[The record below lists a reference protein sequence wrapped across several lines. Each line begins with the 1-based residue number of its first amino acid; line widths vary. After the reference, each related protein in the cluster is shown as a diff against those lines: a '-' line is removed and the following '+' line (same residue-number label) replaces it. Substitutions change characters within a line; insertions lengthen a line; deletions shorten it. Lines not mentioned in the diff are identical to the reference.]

1 MTTSPDELGGRVDGE
16 FGRAVNASVRRSD
29 GHRFKAGPLL
39 ILAASVILAGVAAP
53 PSRADTPVPETFV
66 ADAPAGRHDTVA
78 QVTMDDGAKLWVK
91 VLGDDPGKPLL
102 IAHHGAPGVSSHLEP
117 EASFGFLADR
127 YRVLVFDARG
137 SGYSD
142 LKEPYSHER
151 WVEDVDALRQWA
163 GADRCVLAGG
173 SYGTFISLEYALCH
187 PEHLD
192 AVILRGPSAEGPA
205 TLKNGLAAALKAVHG
220 DDERQTRMWMGQAR
234 DDEDLRQGFE
244 KFAGVFAPPAD
255 QMLPVSERAAP
266 PAHRFPPVFHA
277 ATHDWAFSKNLP
289 AYDVRER
296 LASIRVPML
305 VTVGR
310 YDQVTVP
317 AGAELIAQRVPGAS
331 LVIFEHAGHSVP
343 ADEPAKFQVTLN
355 RFLDSLRQGGQ
366 APPRP

>member
-1 MTTSPDELGGRVDGE
+1 MIASRNTLDGQADGT
-16 FGRAVNASVRRSD
+16 FRR
-29 GHRFKAGPLL
+29 KAGRTCGNLISSGLL
-39 ILAASVILAGVAAP
+39 RILAACATLPGITISSAGAAP
-53 PSRADTPVPETFV
+53 PAPETFV
-66 ADAPAGRHDTVA
+66 ADAPAGRHDTVT

-91 VLGDDPGKPLL
+91 VLGDDPAKPLL

-137 SGYSD
+137 SGVSD
-142 LKEPYSHER
+142 LKPPYSHER
-151 WVEDVDALRQWA
+151 WVEDVDQLRRWA
-163 GADRCVLAGG
+163 GADKFVLAGG
-173 SYGTFISLEYALCH
+173 SYGTFISLEYALRH

-205 TLKNGLAAALKAVHG
+205 TLRNGLEAALKAVHG
-220 DDERQTRMWMGQAR
+220 DDERQTRMWLGQAR
-234 DDEDLRQGFE
+234 DDEDLRLGFE

-255 QMLPVSERAAP
+255 KTLPVAERAAP
-266 PAHRFPPVFHA
+266 PARRFPPIFHA

-296 LASIRVPML
+296 LASIHVPTL

-317 AGAELIAQRVPGAS
+317 AGAELIAQKIPGAT
-331 LVIFEHAGHSVP
+331 LVVFEHSGHSVP
-343 ADEPAKFQVTLN
+343 ADEPAKFQATVN
-355 RFLDSLRQGGQ
+355 GFLDPIYQHTRV
-366 APPRP
+366 

>member
-1 MTTSPDELGGRVDGE
+1 MTTPQDTFGGQISGNFKRTVAVPVSRPRR
-16 FGRAVNASVRRSD
+16 RASM
-29 GHRFKAGPLL
+29 AGLL
-39 ILAASVILAGVAAP
+39 QVVAASAIFAGIMVSSATAV
-53 PSRADTPVPETFV
+53 TPVPETFA

-91 VLGDDPGKPLL
+91 VLGDEPGKPLV

-151 WVEDVDALRQWA
+151 WVEDVDQLRRWA
-163 GADRCVLAGG
+163 GADRFVLAGG
-173 SYGTFISLEYALCH
+173 SYGTFITLEYALRH

-192 AVILRGPSAEGPA
+192 AIILRGPSAEGPS
-205 TLKNGLAAALKAVHG
+205 TQVHGLEAALKVTTK
-220 DDERQTRMWMGQAR
+220 DDERQRRMWAGQAR
-234 DDEDLRQGFE
+234 NDEDLKKGFE
-244 KFAGVFAPPAD
+244 EFAGAFAPP
-255 QMLPVSERAAP
+255 PSEALSAAEKASSSP
-266 PAHRFPPVFHA
+266 HVPHFPPIFHA

-289 AYDVRER
+289 VYDVRAR
-296 LASIRVPML
+296 LVSIHVPTL

-317 AGAELIAQRVPGAS
+317 AGAELIAQRIPGAQ
-331 LVIFEHAGHSVP
+331 LVIFEHSGHSVP
-343 ADEPAKFQVTLN
+343 GDEPAKFQATVSG
-355 RFLDSLRQGGQ
+355 FLDPVYQHNQ
-366 APPRP
+366 VH